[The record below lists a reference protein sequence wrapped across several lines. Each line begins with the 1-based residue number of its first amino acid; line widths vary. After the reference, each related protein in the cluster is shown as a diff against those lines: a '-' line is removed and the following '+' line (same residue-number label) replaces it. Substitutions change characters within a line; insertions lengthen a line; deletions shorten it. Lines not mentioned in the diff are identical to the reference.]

1 MLPLRSVQGGCAR
14 RSRPDH
20 VATLSALREV
30 SFWGRSVWPAV
41 WSSQRG
47 RRLLRGRVSTLF
59 PGRLPG
65 TMASRGRKRKAEAA
79 VVAAAEKQEKLA
91 GGQKEVEAAT
101 VVIEHW

>member
-1 MLPLRSVQGGCAR
+1 MLALPSAQSGCAR
-14 RSRPDH
+14 RSRPRPRGPRFPLLAGGF
-20 VATLSALREV
+20 VLGAE
-30 SFWGRSVWPAV
+30 WPAV
-41 WSSQRG
+41 RSSQRG
-47 RRLLRGRVSTLF
+47 RPLLRGRISTLF

-91 GGQKEVEAAT
+91 GGQKEVEEAT